1 MQSIEKI
8 LTLEETASAG
18 LHVAYFDNKILSSV
32 KITKAKC
39 TEEDLVR

>member
-8 LTLEETASAG
+8 LTLEETASVG

-39 TEEDLVR
+39 TEEALVR